1 MLSLRWLENNG
12 GIKAMQRKNEEKAA
26 LLYNEIDRNSL
37 FTGTVAKEDRSL
49 MNVCFLPKNEAD
61 TARFAAKADA
71 AGCIGIE
78 GHRSVGGFRAS
89 IYNAMPIEG
98 VQRLVDVMQQFEKE
112 NA

>member
-1 MLSLRWLENNG
+1 LSLRWLEKNG
-12 GIKAMQRKNEEKAA
+12 GIAAMQKKNEEKAA

-37 FTGTVAKEDRSL
+37 FVGSAAKEDRSL
-49 MNVCFLPKNEAD
+49 MNVCFLPTDEAH
-61 TARFAAKADA
+61 TPGFIEKATA
-71 AGCIGIE
+71 AGCIRIT

-98 VQRLVDVMQQFEKE
+98 VQKLVNVMQQFEKD